1 MSRSSVY
8 ETIDEDAAELSA
20 SASSQ
25 GHDGDSDSVDGTPA
39 GVAAAS
45 KKSTPTMT
53 RQAVFVVDSDTAS
66 FDGHSQLEESM
77 WNDERG
83 IVALR
88 KYYALRD
95 EAHTT
100 VRESRR
106 QWSDTPF
113 SLFAIQGKLVAS
125 AFIVLWKFV
134 LTFFLRV

>member
-8 ETIDEDAAELSA
+8 ETIDEDAELA
-20 SASSQ
+20 STQ
-25 GHDGDSDSVDGTPA
+25 GHDSPDMTV
-39 GVAAAS
+39 AS
-45 KKSTPTMT
+45 KKSTPTT

-66 FDGHSQLEESM
+66 FDGHAQPEESM
-77 WNDERG
+77 WSDERG

-100 VRESRR
+100 VTESRR

-113 SLFAIQGKLVAS
+113 SLFAIQGTCLAIYFS
-125 AFIVLWKFV
+125 CSLC
-134 LTFFLRV
+134 

>member
-1 MSRSSVY
+1 MY
-8 ETIDEDAAELSA
+8 ETIDEDAAEL

-39 GVAAAS
+39 GAAAAS

-77 WNDERG
+77 WSDERG

-95 EAHTT
+95 DRCAVS
-100 VRESRR
+100 VR
-106 QWSDTPF
+106 
-113 SLFAIQGKLVAS
+113 
-125 AFIVLWKFV
+125 
-134 LTFFLRV
+134 